1 MTSGLLWSVVS
12 AVVFGVAVGA
22 AYLSWPR
29 AMTAEEWVLHRRK
42 MASEPSARVRVRLP
56 AVRLGRLNLDLARNR
71 ALVDSLERDARLVG
85 LGTEAPQAS
94 RAMGESI
101 RSSAAVGCVAG
112 AVLGLLLWVVTGTEG
127 LPLQA
132 LVLAVLGAV
141 VGPIAWIARLRL
153 TAGRMRASIRRRL
166 PRLFTGARM
175 LLESGAAT
183 PEAALTAAVGI
194 FRDPAAELLR
204 EALRIRQVRRIQFE
218 AALDEVAERYG
229 VDELVRLADSYRMGG
244 RYGTKMSD
252 LLAEFSASLRHR
264 WHADYRER
272 ITRAPVLMTV
282 PALLFFVT
290 PLLVLTLYLVFA
302 PLSQLLT
309 QI

>member
-1 MTSGLLWSVVS
+1 VSSGLVWSVVS
-12 AVVFGVAVGA
+12 AMVFGVAVGA
-22 AYLSWPR
+22 AYVSWPR

-42 MASEPSARVRVRLP
+42 MASESSARVRVRLP

-71 ALVDSLERDARLVG
+71 ALVDSLERDARLVA
-85 LGTEAPQAS
+85 LGTDAS
-94 RAMGESI
+94 QPNRAIGDRI
-101 RSSAAVGCVAG
+101 RSSGVVGCLAG
-112 AVLGLLLWVVTGTEG
+112 ATVGLLLWVVTGTEG

-141 VGPIAWIARLRL
+141 VGPLAWVARLRL
-153 TAGRMRASIRRRL
+153 TAERMRASIRRRL

>member
-1 MTSGLLWSVVS
+1 MTIGLVWSVVS
-12 AVVFGVAVGA
+12 AVVFGAAVGA
-22 AYLSWPR
+22 AYISWPR
-29 AMTAEEWVLHRRK
+29 TMTAEEWVLHRRR

-56 AVRLGRLNLDLARNR
+56 AVRLGRLNLDLARNQ
-71 ALVDSLERDARLVG
+71 ALVDSLERDARLAG
-85 LGTEAPQAS
+85 LDAQQSVRTV
-94 RAMGESI
+94 GESI
-101 RSSAAVGCVAG
+101 RSSAAVGCVVG
-112 AVLGLLLWVVTGTEG
+112 AALGLLLWVVSGTEG
-127 LPLQA
+127 LPVQVLA
-132 LVLAVLGAV
+132 LAVLGVV
-141 VGPIAWIARLRL
+141 VGPIAWVVRLRL

>member
-1 MTSGLLWSVVS
+1 VTASLVWSVVT
-12 AVVFGVAVGA
+12 AVIFGA
-22 AYLSWPR
+22 ALAGAYVSWPR
-29 AMTAEEWVLHRRK
+29 RMTAEEWVLHRRR
-42 MASEPSARVRVRLP
+42 MASEPQSARSRIRLP
-56 AVRLGRLNLDLARNR
+56 TIRLGRLNFDIERNR
-71 ALVDSLERDARLVG
+71 AFLAELERDAALVALASDG
-85 LGTEAPQAS
+85 RPERPIGQA
-94 RAMGESI
+94 I
-101 RSSAAVGCVAG
+101 KSAAVVGSVCG
-112 AVLGLLLWVVTGTEG
+112 AIIGLLLWVAAGQG

-132 LVLAVLGAV
+132 LATALLGLVA
-141 VGPIAWIARLRL
+141 GPVIWIARLRL
-153 TAGRMRASIRRRL
+153 AAGRTRASVRRRL

-204 EALRIRQVRRIQFE
+204 EALRIRQVRRIDLE
-218 AALDEVAERYG
+218 SALEEVAERYG

-252 LLAEFSASLRHR
+252 LLAEFSATLRHQ

-282 PALLFFVT
+282 PALLFFVM
-290 PLLVLTLYLVFA
+290 PLLVA
-302 PLSQLLT
+302 PGVNS
-309 QI
+309 